1 MKYPFNLVRVSG
13 LTNPIQVKRSGGLR
27 FYKIGRLNMT
37 LCVSKR
43 RIRVLGGEKQEP
55 IARFEVES
63 ILFQCALI
71 PLLLILVVES
81 VELLSRFLP

>member
-13 LTNPIQVKRSGGLR
+13 LRNPIQVKRSGGLR
-27 FYKIGRLNMT
+27 FYKIGRLN
-37 LCVSKR
+37 LSLSVSKR
-43 RIRVLGGEKQEP
+43 RIRVLGAQQEP

-71 PLLLILVVES
+71 PILLILIVES
-81 VELLSRFLP
+81 VELCQRFLP